1 MSNMRSKHKHKAK
14 APQRKGNNLRR
25 FIDRSKIWKWHA
37 EIIQLETGGK

>member
-1 MSNMRSKHKHKAK
+1 
-14 APQRKGNNLRR
+14 LRR